1 MGTRLNRL
9 TKAVLTSNQNLCFE
23 PKYEKYQSFY
33 SEKNQF
39 FEVKF
44 SIYKRVFLM
53 FVEPRGTILTILE
66 KEHKKSIS
74 MKIFLNRTTGLE
86 EHFCQIILKLG
97 H

>member
-1 MGTRLNRL
+1 M
-9 TKAVLTSNQNLCFE
+9 
-23 PKYEKYQSFY
+23 
-33 SEKNQF
+33 
-39 FEVKF
+39 KF
-44 SIYKRVFLM
+44 SIYKRVFLK

-97 H
+97 HWPRRRCGFKVFLSDCKFVQPNGNYFKIFGKGA